1 VPLAIGGNAITATAT
16 DADGNT
22 ATASRS
28 VTRAQ
33 PPSPPP
39 SSFKATL
46 KNVKVKQ
53 GKDGTVTVTVAVNAA
68 GKLSGSLSRKAGR
81 KTKVFARGKKSA
93 ARAGTVRLKL
103 KPSKATRK
111 LLRKRSL
118 KSTLKLSFT
127 AQGSTAK
134 TTKKV
139 KLKRLKR

>member
-1 VPLAIGGNAITATAT
+1 MGARFVPRTPAGVASPDAT
-16 DADGNT
+16 
-22 ATASRS
+22 
-28 VTRAQ
+28 
-33 PPSPPP
+33 
-39 SSFKATL
+39 
-46 KNVKVKQ
+46 
-53 GKDGTVTVTVAVNAA
+53 
-68 GKLSGSLSRKAGR
+68 
-81 KTKVFARGKKSA
+81 SA
-93 ARAGTVRLKL
+93 ARAGTVTLKL